1 MSCVPI
7 RDVVGL
13 QAERTV
19 LAWDRTTLGVV
30 ANGVLVQLHHSVQP
44 ERIVAAAMALLIVG
58 LCILS
63 RRRRSI
69 AVRPLRTGQR
79 HVRPATQQVLLIG
92 TGVAVLGGVVIAMI
106 VLGSF
111 GSR

>member
-1 MSCVPI
+1 MPV
-7 RDVVGL
+7 RDVAGL

-30 ANGVLVQLHHSVQP
+30 ANGVLVLVHHSAHP
-44 ERIVAAAMALLIVG
+44 ERIVVAAMALLVAG

-63 RRRRSI
+63 RRRRSTE
-69 AVRPLRTGQR
+69 VRPLRTGQR
-79 HVRPATQQVLLIG
+79 YVRPATQQVLLIG

-106 VLGSF
+106 VLDSF